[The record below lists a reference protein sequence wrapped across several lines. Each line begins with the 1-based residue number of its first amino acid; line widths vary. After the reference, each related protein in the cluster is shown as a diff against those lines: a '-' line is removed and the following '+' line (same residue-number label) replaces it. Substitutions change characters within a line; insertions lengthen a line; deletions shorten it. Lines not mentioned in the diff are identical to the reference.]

1 MSAPTLRRPVP
12 LPAALATV
20 WGEYV
25 GASVAAGITGAEL
38 WRVERV
44 GDGSVWVVI
53 DDGDRSGDRLTAPA
67 RRGRRRPLAA
77 RTRLAGDVGE
87 ATALLAQQTAALR
100 EL

>member
-1 MSAPTLRRPVP
+1 MSATTLRRPVP

-25 GASVAAGITGAEL
+25 GASVAAGITGAMS
-38 WRVERV
+38 WRVERER
-44 GDGSVWVVI
+44 DGSVWVVI
-53 DDGDRSGDRLTAPA
+53 DDGERTGDRLTAPA

-87 ATALLAQQTAALR
+87 ATAILAQQVETLRAL
-100 EL
+100 